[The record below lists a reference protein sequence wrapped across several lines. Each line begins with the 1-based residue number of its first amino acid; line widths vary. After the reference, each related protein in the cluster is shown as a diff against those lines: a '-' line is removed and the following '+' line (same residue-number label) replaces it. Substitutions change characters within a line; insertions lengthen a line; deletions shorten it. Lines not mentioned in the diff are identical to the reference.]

1 MNDGVRGDAT
11 SLALLLLY
19 TCFYAA
25 HFYVVTTTH
34 HPSTKKDCIGVERGF
49 WMDRIVLGNEL
60 KDEALGT
67 ERIMTMMMARD
78 FI

>member
-1 MNDGVRGDAT
+1 M

-25 HFYVVTTTH
+25 CFYVVTTTH
-34 HPSTKKDCIGVERGF
+34 YHPSTQKDCIGVERGF
-49 WMDRIVLGNEL
+49 RMDRIVLENEL
-60 KDEALGT
+60 KDEAQGT